1 MVQDRR
7 IAEMFDTVEWIEST
21 PVFRAYKI
29 MEVVDGSNKT
39 LFHALNGSRTVPRE
53 RWLKANNVMCKD
65 GTSKTSYLSG
75 WHVLPTREECEAYLK
90 SFKKRLEI
98 LEIVECHVMDL
109 RCKEHSPS
117 NVWLS
122 NHILI
127 NEVN

>member
-1 MVQDRR
+1 MEWDKR
-7 IAEMFDTVEWIEST
+7 INEMFEQVGCQLYEPI
-21 PVFRAYKI
+21 FKAYKI

-75 WHVLPTREECEAYLK
+75 WHVLPTREDCEAYLK

-98 LEIVECHVMDL
+98 LD
-109 RCKEHSPS
+109 S
-117 NVWLS
+117 
-122 NHILI
+122 
-127 NEVN
+127 